1 VVAKHRTPS
10 ACKTLHPEQ
19 SACQCTRSAL
29 QTSLGSIESS
39 LHMER
44 RSVKDLMGAL
54 SAASSS
60 LATLPDGAG
69 EAAKAAAL
77 QDEVLCCLLLGA
89 SMHC

>member
-1 VVAKHRTPS
+1 
-10 ACKTLHPEQ
+10 
-19 SACQCTRSAL
+19 
-29 QTSLGSIESS
+29 
-39 LHMER
+39 MER